1 MEAMTALPHDL
12 IAEIEPGSELPGH
25 AASTATWPG
34 GSGPLADPVELPT
47 AEVVPTL
54 AQRRGGRR

>member
-1 MEAMTALPHDL
+1 MTALPHGL
-12 IAEIEPGSELPGH
+12 FAEIEPGSELPGR
-25 AASTATWPG
+25 AASVARWPRG
-34 GSGPLADPVELPT
+34 PRPLAEPVELPT

>member
-1 MEAMTALPHDL
+1 MTALPHDL
-12 IAEIEPGSELPGH
+12 VAEIEPGEESELPGH
-25 AASTATWPG
+25 AASMAPWPG